1 LPSIIIFR
9 NPVKLYFSP
18 GACSLAPRI
27 ALIASG
33 LPFDSERVNLRTKLT
48 EAGEDFRAI
57 NPKGYVPAL
66 SLEDGH
72 LLTES
77 QVILQYVADQAPA
90 GALAPAPGTFERY
103 ESMEWLAW
111 TSAELHKRFSPIFA
125 PGASSEAKETAWAAL
140 AAPLTYVAGKIGDDG
155 YLIGNSF
162 TVGRVHQ
169 LLTGSL
175 AGTAGLSCAHQDA
188 ACGAGSVAPG
198 RVAIAWGPTP
208 RRGCATLP
216 CCAV

>member
-1 LPSIIIFR
+1 
-9 NPVKLYFSP
+9 VKLYFSP

-48 EAGEDFRAI
+48 ADGEDFRTI

-66 SLEDGH
+66 ALDDGH

-90 GALAPAPGTFERY
+90 SALAPVTGSFERY
-103 ESMEWLAW
+103 ELMESLAW
-111 TSAELHKRFSPIFA
+111 TSTELHKRFSPIFA

-140 AAPLTYVAGKIGDDG
+140 AAPLTYVAGQIGDGG
-155 YLIGNSF
+155 YLINDRF
-162 TVGRVHQ
+162 TVADAYLFTVLNWVGF
-169 LLTGSL
+169 TSFSL
-175 AGTAGLSCAHQDA
+175 DNWPALQAYHA
-188 ACGAGSVAPG
+188 
-198 RVAIAWGPTP
+198 RIK
-208 RRGCATLP
+208 TLP
-216 CCAV
+216 AVQEALHQEALQ

>member
-1 LPSIIIFR
+1 M
-9 NPVKLYFSP
+9 KLYFSP

-48 EAGEDFRAI
+48 ADGEDFRTI

-66 SLEDGH
+66 ALDDGH

-90 GALAPAPGTFERY
+90 SALAPVTGSFERY
-103 ESMEWLAW
+103 ELMESLAW
-111 TSAELHKRFSPIFA
+111 TSTELHKRFSPIFA

-140 AAPLTYVAGKIGDDG
+140 AAPLTYVAGQIGDGG
-155 YLIGNSF
+155 YLINDRF
-162 TVGRVHQ
+162 TVADAYLFTVLNWVGF
-169 LLTGSL
+169 TSFSL
-175 AGTAGLSCAHQDA
+175 DNWPALQAYHA
-188 ACGAGSVAPG
+188 
-198 RVAIAWGPTP
+198 RIK
-208 RRGCATLP
+208 TLP
-216 CCAV
+216 AVQEALRQEALQ

>member
-1 LPSIIIFR
+1 M
-9 NPVKLYFSP
+9 KLYFSP

-48 EAGEDFRAI
+48 ADGEDFRTI

-66 SLEDGH
+66 ALDDGH

-90 GALAPAPGTFERY
+90 SALAPVTGSFERY
-103 ESMEWLAW
+103 ELMESLAW
-111 TSAELHKRFSPIFA
+111 TSTELHKRFSPIFA

-140 AAPLTYVAGKIGDDG
+140 AAPLTYVAGQIGDSG
-155 YLIGNSF
+155 YLINDRF
-162 TVGRVHQ
+162 TVADAYLFTVLNWVGF
-169 LLTGSL
+169 TSFSL
-175 AGTAGLSCAHQDA
+175 DNWPALQAYHA
-188 ACGAGSVAPG
+188 
-198 RVAIAWGPTP
+198 RIK
-208 RRGCATLP
+208 TLP
-216 CCAV
+216 AVQEALRQEALQ

>member
-1 LPSIIIFR
+1 M
-9 NPVKLYFSP
+9 KLYFSP

-48 EAGEDFRAI
+48 ADGEDFRTI

-66 SLEDGH
+66 ALDDGH

-90 GALAPAPGTFERY
+90 SALAPVTGSFERY
-103 ESMEWLAW
+103 ELMESLAW
-111 TSAELHKRFSPIFA
+111 TSTELHKRFSPIFA

-140 AAPLTYVAGKIGDDG
+140 AAPLTYVAGQIGDGG
-155 YLIGNSF
+155 YLINDRF
-162 TVGRVHQ
+162 TVADAYLFTVLNWVGF
-169 LLTGSL
+169 TSFSL
-175 AGTAGLSCAHQDA
+175 GNWPALQAYHA
-188 ACGAGSVAPG
+188 
-198 RVAIAWGPTP
+198 RIK
-208 RRGCATLP
+208 TLP
-216 CCAV
+216 AVQEALRQEGLQ

>member
-1 LPSIIIFR
+1 M
-9 NPVKLYFSP
+9 KLYFSP

-48 EAGEDFRAI
+48 ADGEDFRTI

-66 SLEDGH
+66 ALDDGH

-90 GALAPAPGTFERY
+90 SALAPVTGSFERY
-103 ESMEWLAW
+103 ELMESLAW
-111 TSAELHKRFSPIFA
+111 TSTELHKRFSPIFA

-140 AAPLTYVAGKIGDDG
+140 AAPLTYVAGQIGDGG
-155 YLIGNSF
+155 YLINDRF
-162 TVGRVHQ
+162 TVADAYLFTVLNWVGF
-169 LLTGSL
+169 TSFSL
-175 AGTAGLSCAHQDA
+175 GNWPALQAYHA
-188 ACGAGSVAPG
+188 
-198 RVAIAWGPTP
+198 RIK
-208 RRGCATLP
+208 TLP
-216 CCAV
+216 AVQGALRQEGLQ

>member
-1 LPSIIIFR
+1 M
-9 NPVKLYFSP
+9 KLYFSP

-66 SLEDGH
+66 ALEDGH

-90 GALAPAPGTFERY
+90 GVLAPALGTFERY

-111 TSAELHKRFSPIFA
+111 TSTELHKRFSPIFA
-125 PGASSEAKETAWAAL
+125 PGASSEAKESAWAAL
-140 AAPLTYVAGKIGDDG
+140 AAPLTYVAGQIGDDG

-162 TVGRVHQ
+162 TVADAYLFTVLNWVGF
-169 LLTGSL
+169 TSFSL
-175 AGTAGLSCAHQDA
+175 DNWPALQAYHA
-188 ACGAGSVAPG
+188 
-198 RVAIAWGPTP
+198 RIK
-208 RRGCATLP
+208 TLP
-216 CCAV
+216 AVQEALRQEGSQ